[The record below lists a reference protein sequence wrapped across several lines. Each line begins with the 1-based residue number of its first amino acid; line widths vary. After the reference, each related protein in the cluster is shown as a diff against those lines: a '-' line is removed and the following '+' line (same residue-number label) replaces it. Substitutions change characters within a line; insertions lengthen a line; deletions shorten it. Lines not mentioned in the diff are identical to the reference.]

1 MAKTLYLVRH
11 AKSSWSDSS
20 LTDKERPLNK
30 RGKRTAPDMG
40 RRLAQED
47 HQPDLVISSPAR
59 RAFSTAKII
68 ARALSYEIS
77 EIIIDESLYFSG
89 EGSMVK
95 MLGGLDD
102 RYQSAMI
109 VGHNPA
115 MTSLLNSLCDAGIY
129 NMPTCAIA
137 IVTFDTAFWSELS
150 DVNGRLIG
158 YDFPKNTRGFTAG
171 SEWVN

>member
-1 MAKTLYLVRH
+1 MSKTLYLVRH

-20 LTDKERPLNK
+20 LTDRERPLNK

-40 RRLAQED
+40 RRLAQEG

-68 ARALSYEIS
+68 ARALSYDES
-77 EIIIDESLYFSG
+77 EIIINESLYFSG

-95 MLGGLDD
+95 MLKGLDD

-115 MTSLLNSLCDAGIY
+115 MTGLLNLLCDAGVY

-137 IVTFDTAFWSELS
+137 IVDFDAASWSEIG
-150 DVNGRLIG
+150 DMNGHLLG
-158 YDFPKNTRGFTAG
+158 YDFPKNTQGFTAG
-171 SEWVN
+171 SEGVN